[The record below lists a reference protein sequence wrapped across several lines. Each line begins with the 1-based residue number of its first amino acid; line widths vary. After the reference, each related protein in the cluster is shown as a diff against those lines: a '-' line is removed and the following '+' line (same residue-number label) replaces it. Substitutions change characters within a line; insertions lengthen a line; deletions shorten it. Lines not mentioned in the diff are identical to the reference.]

1 MLTKIVATLGPA
13 SLSPDVMLEMARH
26 GVRIFRLNFSH
37 ADAAYFAPIVKT
49 IRSIES
55 ELGVPLTAMADL
67 CGPKTRIGEVAAS
80 PRTVAK
86 GEALLLGLPDERP
99 DPGRDERVFISLDVP
114 PLLAGL
120 RVGMPVNLSDGLL
133 QFHVTREIKAD
144 RLYEI
149 EAQNAGLLSSN
160 KGIAFPGKNHPLPA
174 LTKKDIKDL
183 HEGLDVGVDA
193 VAISFVQNAQDVIQ
207 TKEEIKRHG
216 VWAPVVS
223 KLERQNAVDNLDA
236 ILAVTDAVMVARGDL
251 GLECPLSEL
260 PIIQKKI
267 IRACRHAQRP
277 VIVATQ
283 MLLSMVKNPI
293 PTRAECT
300 DVANAILDGADCV
313 MLSEETAVGDHV
325 VDTVKVMQDI
335 SQNALEYYLERIA
348 SPYAPKRE
356 KNPRKFVAYSACLMA
371 DNLESKAILC
381 HTVSGANARLTS
393 SRRPRQNI
401 YAMTSDSRV
410 MRFLNFAWGVKP
422 RLIEFGRDG
431 EADHMER
438 VEAFVDDCP
447 DFAPGESVVITAG
460 LPTPGDAAPGTNEI
474 KIYCK

>member
-13 SLSPDVMLEMARH
+13 SLAPDTMREMVRH

-37 ADAAYFAPIVKT
+37 ADAAYFEPIVKT
-49 IRSIES
+49 IRSLES
-55 ELGVPLTAMADL
+55 EFGVPLTAMADL
-67 CGPKTRIGEVAAS
+67 CGPKTRIGEVTQS
-80 PRTVAK
+80 PRTVGK

-99 DPGRDERVFISLDVP
+99 DPARDERVFVSLDVP
-114 PLLAGL
+114 ELLAGL

-160 KGIAFPGKNHPLPA
+160 KGIAFPGKHHPMPA
-174 LTKKDIKDL
+174 LTPKDVKDL

-193 VAISFVQNAQDVIQ
+193 VAISFVQNAADVVQ
-207 TKEEIKRHG
+207 TKDEIKRHG

-251 GLECPLSEL
+251 GLECPIPQL

-293 PTRAECT
+293 PTRAEST

-325 VDTVKVMQDI
+325 VETVKVMREI
-335 SQNALEYYLERIA
+335 SDNALDYYLERIQA
-348 SPYAPKRE
+348 PYAPKRE
-356 KNPRKFVAYSACLMA
+356 KNPRKYVAYAACLIA
-371 DNLESKAILC
+371 DNLESKAIMC
-381 HTVSGANARLTS
+381 HTVSGTNARLTS
-393 SRRPRQNI
+393 SRRPRQHI
-401 YAMTSDSRV
+401 YAMTPDPRV

-422 RLIEFGRDG
+422 RLIEAGQNG
-431 EADHMER
+431 EADYLER
-438 VEAFVDDCP
+438 VEAFVNECP
-447 DFAPGESVVITAG
+447 DFAAGEPVVITAG
-460 LPTPGDAAPGTNEI
+460 RPTPGSDAPGTNEI

>member
-1 MLTKIVATLGPA
+1 M
-13 SLSPDVMLEMARH
+13 
-26 GVRIFRLNFSH
+26 
-37 ADAAYFAPIVKT
+37 
-49 IRSIES
+49 
-55 ELGVPLTAMADL
+55 
-67 CGPKTRIGEVAAS
+67 
-80 PRTVAK
+80 
-86 GEALLLGLPDERP
+86 
-99 DPGRDERVFISLDVP
+99 
-114 PLLAGL
+114 
-120 RVGMPVNLSDGLL
+120 
-133 QFHVTREIKAD
+133 
-144 RLYEI
+144 
-149 EAQNAGLLSSN
+149 
-160 KGIAFPGKNHPLPA
+160 
-174 LTKKDIKDL
+174 
-183 HEGLDVGVDA
+183 DA

-216 VWAPVVS
+216 VWIPVVS

-251 GLECPLSEL
+251 GLECPMSEL

-325 VDTVKVMQDI
+325 VDTVKVMQEI

-393 SRRPRQNI
+393 TRRPRQNI
-401 YAMTSDSRV
+401 YAMTPDPRV

-422 RLIEFGRDG
+422 RLLDC
-431 EADHMER
+431 ADCGYMEQ
-438 VEAFVDDCP
+438 VENFVNECP
-447 DFAPGESVVITAG
+447 DFEKGEPVVITAG
-460 LPTPGDAAPGTNEI
+460 RPTPGNDMPGTNEI
-474 KIYCK
+474 KIYYK

>member
-13 SLSPDVMLEMARH
+13 SLAPDTMREMVRH

-49 IRSIES
+49 IRSLES

-80 PRTVAK
+80 PRTVDK

-99 DPGRDERVFISLDVP
+99 DPARDERVFVSLDVP
-114 PLLAGL
+114 ELLAGL

-133 QFHVTREIKAD
+133 QFHVTRELKAD

-160 KGIAFPGKNHPLPA
+160 KGIAFPGKHHPMPA
-174 LTKKDIKDL
+174 LTPKDIKDL

-193 VAISFVQNAQDVIQ
+193 VAISFVQNAADVVQ
-207 TKEEIKRHG
+207 TKDEIKRHG

-223 KLERQNAVDNLDA
+223 KLERQNAVDNLDE

-251 GLECPLSEL
+251 GLECPIPQL
-260 PIIQKKI
+260 PIMQKKI

-293 PTRAECT
+293 PTRAEST

-313 MLSEETAVGDHV
+313 MLSEETAVGDYAV
-325 VDTVKVMQDI
+325 EAVKVMQQI
-335 SQNALEYYLERIA
+335 SENALEYYLERIQA
-348 SPYAPKRE
+348 PYAPKRE
-356 KNPRKFVAYSACLMA
+356 KNPQKFVAYSACLLA
-371 DNLESKAILC
+371 ENLESKAILC

-401 YAMTSDSRV
+401 YAMTPDPRV

-460 LPTPGDAAPGTNEI
+460 LPTPGNAAPGTNEI

>member
-1 MLTKIVATLGPA
+1 MHTKIVATLGPA
-13 SLSPDVMLEMARH
+13 SLAPDTMRDMVRH

-37 ADAAYFAPIVKT
+37 ADAAYFTPVIKT
-49 IRSIES
+49 IRSLES
-55 ELGVPLTAMADL
+55 EFGVPLTALADL
-67 CGPKTRIGEVAAS
+67 CGPKTRIGEVADS

-99 DPGRDERVFISLDVP
+99 DPARDERVFVSLDVP
-114 PLLAGL
+114 ELLAGL

-144 RLYEI
+144 RLYEM

-160 KGIAFPGKNHPLPA
+160 KGIAFPGKHHPMPA
-174 LTKKDIKDL
+174 LTPKDIKDL
-183 HEGLDVGVDA
+183 HEGIDVGVDA
-193 VAISFVQNAQDVIQ
+193 VAISFVQSAQDVVQ

-223 KLERQNAVDNLDA
+223 KLERRNAVDNLDA

-251 GLECPLSEL
+251 GLECPIPEL

-293 PTRAECT
+293 PTRAEST

-325 VDTVKVMQDI
+325 VETVKVMREI
-335 SQNALEYYLERIA
+335 SDNALEYYLERIA
-348 SPYAPKRE
+348 APYAPKRE
-356 KNPRKFVAYSACLMA
+356 KNPSKFVAYSACLVA
-371 DNLESKAILC
+371 DNLESQALIC
-381 HTVSGANARLTS
+381 HTVSGTTARLTS
-393 SRRPRQNI
+393 SRRPRQHI
-401 YAMTSDSRV
+401 YALTPDSRV
-410 MRFLNFAWGVKP
+410 MRFLNFAGGGKP
-422 RLIEFGRDG
+422 RLIETG

-438 VEAFVDDCP
+438 VEAFVQGNP
-447 DFAPGESVVITAG
+447 DFAAGAPLVITAG
-460 LPTPGDAAPGTNEI
+460 RPTPGNDTPGTNEI
-474 KIYCK
+474 KIYYK

>member
-37 ADAAYFAPIVKT
+37 ADAAYFAPIIKT
-49 IRSIES
+49 IRAIES

-67 CGPKTRIGEVAAS
+67 CGPKTRIGEVADS

-99 DPGRDERVFISLDVP
+99 DPDRDERVFVSLDVP

-160 KGIAFPGKNHPLPA
+160 KGIAFPGKHHPLPA

-193 VAISFVQNAQDVIQ
+193 VAISFVQNAEDVIQ

-216 VWAPVVS
+216 VWVPVVS
-223 KLERQNAVDNLDA
+223 KLERQNAVDNLDD

-251 GLECPLSEL
+251 GLECPMSEL

-325 VDTVKVMQDI
+325 VDTVKVMQEI

-356 KNPRKFVAYSACLMA
+356 KNPRKFVAYAACLMA

-393 SRRPRQNI
+393 TRRPRQNI
-401 YAMTSDSRV
+401 YAMTPDPRV

-422 RLIEFGRDG
+422 RLLDC
-431 EADHMER
+431 ADCGYMEQ
-438 VEAFVDDCP
+438 VENFVNECP
-447 DFAPGESVVITAG
+447 DFEKGEPVVITAG
-460 LPTPGDAAPGTNEI
+460 RPTPGNDMPGTNEI
-474 KIYCK
+474 KIYYK

>member
-13 SLSPDVMLEMARH
+13 SLAPDTMREMVRH

-37 ADAAYFAPIVKT
+37 ADAAYFAPIIKT
-49 IRSIES
+49 IRSLES

-80 PRTVAK
+80 PRTVDK
-86 GEALLLGLPDERP
+86 GEALLLGLPGERP
-99 DPGRDERVFISLDVP
+99 DPARDERAFVSLDVP
-114 PLLAGL
+114 ELLAGL

-133 QFHVTREIKAD
+133 QFHVTRELKAD

-160 KGIAFPGKNHPLPA
+160 KGIAFPGKHHPMPA
-174 LTKKDIKDL
+174 LTPKDIKDL

-193 VAISFVQNAQDVIQ
+193 VAISFVQNAADVVQ
-207 TKEEIKRHG
+207 TKDEIKRHG

-223 KLERQNAVDNLDA
+223 KLERQNAVDNLDD

-251 GLECPLSEL
+251 GLECPIPQL
-260 PIIQKKI
+260 PIMQKKI

-293 PTRAECT
+293 PTRAEST

-313 MLSEETAVGDHV
+313 MLSEETAVGDYAV
-325 VDTVKVMQDI
+325 EAVKVMQQI
-335 SQNALEYYLERIA
+335 SENALEYYLERIQA
-348 SPYAPKRE
+348 PYAPKRE
-356 KNPRKFVAYSACLMA
+356 KNPRKFVAYSACLIA
-371 DNLESKAILC
+371 DNMESKAILC
-381 HTVSGANARLTS
+381 HTVSGTNARLTS
-393 SRRPRQNI
+393 SRRPRQPI
-401 YAMTSDSRV
+401 YALTPDPRV
-410 MRFLNFAWGVKP
+410 MRFLNFSWGVKP
-422 RLIEFGRDG
+422 RLLEFGRDG
-431 EADHMER
+431 EADYMER
-438 VEAFVDDCP
+438 VESFVDDCP
-447 DFAPGESVVITAG
+447 DFAPGEAVVLTAG
-460 LPTPGDAAPGTNEI
+460 RPTPGNDAPGTNEI

>member
-13 SLSPDVMLEMARH
+13 SLAPDTMREMVRH

-37 ADAAYFAPIVKT
+37 ADAAYFAPIIKT
-49 IRSIES
+49 IRSLES

-80 PRTVAK
+80 PRTVGK

-99 DPGRDERVFISLDVP
+99 DPDRDERVFVSLDVP
-114 PLLAGL
+114 ELLAGL

-133 QFHVTREIKAD
+133 QFHVTRELKAD

-160 KGIAFPGKNHPLPA
+160 KGIAFPGKHHPMPA
-174 LTKKDIKDL
+174 LTPKDIKDL

-193 VAISFVQNAQDVIQ
+193 VAISFVQNAADVVQ

-223 KLERQNAVDNLDA
+223 KLERQNAVDNLDE

-251 GLECPLSEL
+251 GLECPIPQL
-260 PIIQKKI
+260 PIMQKKI

-293 PTRAECT
+293 PTRAEST

-313 MLSEETAVGDHV
+313 MLSEETAVGDYA
-325 VDTVKVMQDI
+325 VDAVKVMQEI
-335 SQNALEYYLERIA
+335 SENALDYYLERIQA
-348 SPYAPKRE
+348 PYAPKRE
-356 KNPRKFVAYSACLMA
+356 KNPRKFVAYSACLLA
-371 DNLESKAILC
+371 DNLEAKAILC
-381 HTVSGANARLTS
+381 HTVSGLNARLTS

-401 YAMTSDSRV
+401 YAMTADSRV

-422 RLIEFGRDG
+422 RLIDFGRDG

>member
-13 SLSPDVMLEMARH
+13 SLAPDTMREMVRH

-49 IRSIES
+49 IRSLES

-80 PRTVAK
+80 PRTVDK

-99 DPGRDERVFISLDVP
+99 DPARDERVFVSLDVP
-114 PLLAGL
+114 ELLAGL

-133 QFHVTREIKAD
+133 QFHVTRELKAD

-160 KGIAFPGKNHPLPA
+160 KGIAFPGKHHPMPA
-174 LTKKDIKDL
+174 LTPKDVKDL

-193 VAISFVQNAQDVIQ
+193 VAISFVQNAADVVQ
-207 TKEEIKRHG
+207 TKDEIKRHG

-223 KLERQNAVDNLDA
+223 KLERQNAVDNLDE

-251 GLECPLSEL
+251 GLECPIPQL
-260 PIIQKKI
+260 PIMQKKI

-293 PTRAECT
+293 PTRAEST

-313 MLSEETAVGDHV
+313 MLSEETAVGDYAV
-325 VDTVKVMQDI
+325 EAVKVMQQI
-335 SQNALEYYLERIA
+335 SENALEYYLERIQA
-348 SPYAPKRE
+348 PYAPKRE
-356 KNPRKFVAYSACLMA
+356 KNPRKFVAYSACLLA
-371 DNLESKAILC
+371 ENLEAKAILC